1 VQKSLAE
8 VDIPHSSTR
17 PGGTP
22 LCALHKEPARPPRL
36 DRQAALF
43 LDVDGTLLEIV
54 LRPELVD
61 VPTGLPAL
69 LDRLSRQRG
78 GALALVS
85 GRRLGDIDRLFA
97 PWRGAAAGLHGAERR
112 RADGSLAPS
121 GDNPE
126 DRAAAAALDRLRP
139 RLIDMVGRLPGVRLE
154 DKGRTLALHYR
165 EAPERAAEI
174 GDLAARLVREGGDWL
189 RLIVGKMVVEL
200 QPRCHGKDR
209 AIAAFMAEPPFGGR
223 LPVFLGD
230 DTTDEDGFAEINRRG
245 GVSIRVGAPNPAT
258 AASYALPSVAAT
270 LDWLAGTVRGERR
283 SG

>member
-1 VQKSLAE
+1 M
-8 VDIPHSSTR
+8 
-17 PGGTP
+17 
-22 LCALHKEPARPPRL
+22 CALHKNPVRPPRL

-43 LDVDGTLLEIV
+43 LDVDGTLLEIA
-54 LRPELVD
+54 LRPESVD
-61 VPTGLPAL
+61 VPAGLPAL
-69 LDRLSRQRG
+69 LNRLARQRG

-85 GRRLGDIDRLFA
+85 GRRLADIDRLFA

-112 RADGSLAPS
+112 RADGSPAPN

-139 RLIDMVGRLPGVRLE
+139 RLIDLVGRLPGARVE

-165 EAPERAAEI
+165 AAPEKAAEI
-174 GDLAARLVREGGDWL
+174 GDLAARLVRESGDWL

-209 AIAAFMAEPPFGGR
+209 AIAAFMAEPPFRGR

-245 GVSIRVGAPNPAT
+245 GVSIRVGAPSSVT
-258 AASYALPSVAAT
+258 AASYALPSVVAT
-270 LDWLAGTVRGERR
+270 LDWLTGNDCGERR